1 MKFGG
6 TGVGV
11 HLEKEWGKSVRMI
24 WNSQEIRFLRTL
36 DEDYVS
42 HPQ

>member
-6 TGVGV
+6 MGVGV
-11 HLEKEWGKSVRMI
+11 HLEEEWGKSVSMV
-24 WNSQEIRFLRTL
+24 WNSQGIHFLRTL

-42 HPQ
+42 HHQ